1 MHESATI
8 PFPSARN
15 TSQDAATEP
24 TQRQRLMAF
33 AAAHSRSLFA
43 IVETFAD
50 RFAAVF
56 PASRGM
62 FRLHTRTER
71 FHFACAVASLCKNID
86 QFDSAW
92 PAVEVAESTLMSC
105 GFTAEQVSAAR
116 ACFLASMREHA
127 GESWNAQIE
136 QDWCDVADRFF
147 GCMTL
152 PVAKAKPMRM
162 AA

>member
-1 MHESATI
+1 MHESATM
-8 PFPSARN
+8 PFSPTQTN
-15 TSQDAATEP
+15 AATQP

-33 AAAHSRSLFA
+33 CAAHSRSLFA
-43 IVETFAD
+43 ITETFAD

-62 FRLHTRTER
+62 FRIHTKTER

-92 PAVEVAESTLMSC
+92 PAIETAESTLMSC
-105 GFTAEQVSAAR
+105 GFTAEQMPAAR
-116 ACFLASMREHA
+116 ACFIGAMREHA
-127 GESWNAQIE
+127 GENWNTQIE
-136 QDWCDVADRFF
+136 HDWCAVAERFF
-147 GCMTL
+147 RCMTL
-152 PVAKAKPMRM
+152 PEAKAKPMRM